1 MKTVLS
7 SEEIIRRLDGR
18 VLAKVVRDIGISKH
32 TLYRLIRGEDVYYS
46 TISKISDYLIEK

>member
-46 TISKISDYLIEK
+46 TISKLSDYLIEK